1 MISAQGTKPFRISKG
16 SFKVN
21 KKAVVSP
28 EAKIR
33 GLGYSELLSVN
44 YIAMQYVHLMDLSYA
59 YMHVFLYIKTFQKN
73 I

>member
-44 YIAMQYVHLMDLSYA
+44 YIAM
-59 YMHVFLYIKTFQKN
+59 
-73 I
+73 